1 MRDLEKQIAEWRRN
15 VAKTVGHRENVLD
28 ELEGHLRE
36 EIERS
41 VSAGSAPEDAFQSAC
56 DKIGVPAAVG
66 SEFQKLALGWRA
78 QWMPVKL
85 ARIFVIF
92 LTLLVGAYLIYNLGG
107 AKLLLASHV
116 ASVTLGFVLVFVIG
130 ALAMCYVGARLLR
143 PPGPTHEYL
152 LLRTML
158 QFAGLAA
165 ILSIIGIV
173 LAMFWAKAN
182 WGRYWAW
189 DSKEVGALLVVGSAL
204 ITLAVGWLRPASP
217 GALAFTGIV
226 GNICTAWGWFGANTG
241 FKAGPLLLA
250 FTISQCLLLAAIP
263 VIARANRFQTK
274 RSQ

>member
-1 MRDLEKQIAEWRRN
+1 MRDLEKQIAEWRRK

-28 ELEGHLRE
+28 ELEAHLRE

-41 VSAGSAPEDAFQSAC
+41 VSAGSAPEDAFQSAS

-92 LTLLVGAYLIYNLGG
+92 LALLLGAYLIYNLGG
-107 AKLLLASHV
+107 ARLLLASHV

-189 DSKEVGALLVVGSAL
+189 DAKEVGALLVVGSAL
-204 ITLAVGWLRPASP
+204 VTLAVGWLRPASP
-217 GALAFTGIV
+217 RALAFAGIV
-226 GNICTAWGWFGANTG
+226 GNVCTAWGWFGANTG
-241 FKAGPLLLA
+241 FKPGPLLLV

-263 VIARANRFQTK
+263 VIARTDRFQTK